1 MEDIRRGRVRY
12 LHDGS
17 STSTDQFEVSVSDS
31 TNQGYLMEDG
41 GSDGGSV
48 HTASLSITIDIA
60 PEDKPK
66 PNLVRNSGILFLKED
81 EDSSKVS
88 ASNLI
93 VRIYCP
99 FRRRVQLFFFLFYYH
114 LGAFQIEDFANVILN
129 NNYLV
134 DIR

>member
-17 STSTDQFEVSVSDS
+17 STSTDQFEVSLSDS

-48 HTASLSITIDIA
+48 HTASLPITIDIA

-66 PNLVRNSGILFLKED
+66 PNLVRNSGILFLRED
-81 EDSSKVS
+81 EDSKVS